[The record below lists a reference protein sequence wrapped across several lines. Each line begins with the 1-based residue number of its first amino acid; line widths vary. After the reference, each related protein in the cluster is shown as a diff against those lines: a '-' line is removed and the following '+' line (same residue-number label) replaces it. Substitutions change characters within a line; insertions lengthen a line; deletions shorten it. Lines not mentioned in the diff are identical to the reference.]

1 MARCNH
7 ERGNIQQFTEMCLD
21 CGHNI
26 YESDT
31 EYEASLEQDIQRLQ
45 NEINKRE
52 SSSRIESKEKTKEAL
67 EAKLRQL
74 KG

>member
-26 YESDT
+26 YESDA